1 MYSNNHHCRNIVTK
15 MTYIP
20 RAGGEDESVPRPL
33 TSTETCCLALS
44 NVRCR
49 SIACLLQ
56 HLTKKLTD
64 AVLVMMKNL
73 IRNGK
78 TKLAIFGSEDLCHT
92 QDQSSGQ
99 GYHGARRGGG
109 DDPSSIA
116 AGDARS
122 ILLPGTVRRRGP
134 GLRGASRPGPH
145 LKCRAG
151 QRCCKRL
158 PSAEPALGG
167 PLRVRASTCP
177 HPLSPHGVRLLG
189 HHQRAV
195 ATAAAAVAT
204 AYAAITTVA
213 AVPAAIPVAPA
224 ILAALAASTATQTS
238 AAWLACRTP
247 GPQALPSP
255 KGLCAGAPAGRPT
268 DSARTTKL
276 LGARAGGLRCDAQAG
291 PYQACTRR
299 SSCALA
305 TGLLLILRAGVPA
318 PPQGFAEDGG

>member
-1 MYSNNHHCRNIVTK
+1 
-15 MTYIP
+15 
-20 RAGGEDESVPRPL
+20 
-33 TSTETCCLALS
+33 
-44 NVRCR
+44 
-49 SIACLLQ
+49 
-56 HLTKKLTD
+56 
-64 AVLVMMKNL
+64 MMKNL
-73 IRNGK
+73 IRKGK
-78 TKLAIFGSEDLCHT
+78 TKLASVFSAGFNPAR
-92 QDQSSGQ
+92 SSATHRISRAGKDTMVLVA
-99 GYHGARRGGG
+99 GAVMTHL
-109 DDPSSIA
+109 PSLLVGHHRQEN
-116 AGDARS
+116 GDARS

-204 AYAAITTVA
+204 AYAAITT
-213 AVPAAIPVAPA
+213 
-224 ILAALAASTATQTS
+224 LAALAASTASQTS